1 MICIGNQPIP
11 GRQPPLAEQVYGRIV
26 LYMTRYY
33 LNTILPDISVAFDDT
48 KGVLKARAQRLV
60 ANFPALRPFR
70 SVRDFK
76 AKTSQGSAGTDQ
88 SKLRRPN
95 KSRPH
100 FNSYSNCLVNHKNEF
115 SSMFFMIHRVRRVT
129 VGGGRS
135 GVHAIRSL
143 QKSRSILY
151 IK

>member
-1 MICIGNQPIP
+1 MAKSANMICIGNQPIP

-48 KGVLKARAQRLV
+48 KGVLKAHAQRLV

-88 SKLRRPN
+88 S
-95 KSRPH
+95 
-100 FNSYSNCLVNHKNEF
+100 
-115 SSMFFMIHRVRRVT
+115 
-129 VGGGRS
+129 
-135 GVHAIRSL
+135 SL
-143 QKSRSILY
+143 EGQINLAHTSIPTRIVL
-151 IK
+151 